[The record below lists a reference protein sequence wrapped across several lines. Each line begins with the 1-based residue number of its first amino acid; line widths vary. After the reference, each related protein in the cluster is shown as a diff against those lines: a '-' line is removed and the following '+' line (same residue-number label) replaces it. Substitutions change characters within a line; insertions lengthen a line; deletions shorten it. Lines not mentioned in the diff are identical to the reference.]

1 MTFPRAALSMIIS
14 LVVSLNIVCL
24 TSTAPSDAAD
34 CDGGTPSTGT
44 ATGAFTAHADAA
56 CHATGGD
63 ASGDT
68 ATAAHDGVWRKA
80 SVPCGKSPIL
90 QCRDGLRLCP
100 NGQFMTIVWFETAD
114 THQIMWTRNTCEDEP
129 ASSRGPTAG
138 DILNALKRVPLPA
151 SVLVIQPPGG
161 ATLVNFDTN
170 FFTTAKPFERT
181 VTLLGHQVHF
191 KIRPRSFTW
200 HYGDG
205 EDETT
210 TKPGAAYPALD
221 VTHRY
226 LKKDTVTPSVD
237 TIWEADY
244 QLDGG
249 AWAPVNGTVTK
260 TGAAQQLT
268 IKSATP
274 ILVG

>member
-1 MTFPRAALSMIIS
+1 MTAARLLACMF
-14 LVVSLNIVCL
+14 LVPPTLGVMQASSAWGAPCNGTASANAGQQVFNVNANSGCTKGGDNVLTNAHGQPLPPGEVVTTPVCEPGPQGGCIGQKHCPDGQGM
-24 TSTAPSDAAD
+24 TSTYWETTEGEWLDVRDNCSDD
-34 CDGGTPSTGT
+34 DPGP
-44 ATGAFTAHADAA
+44 D
-56 CHATGGD
+56 
-63 ASGDT
+63 
-68 ATAAHDGVWRKA
+68 
-80 SVPCGKSPIL
+80 P
-90 QCRDGLRLCP
+90 
-100 NGQFMTIVWFETAD
+100 
-114 THQIMWTRNTCEDEP
+114 
-129 ASSRGPTAG
+129 GPTQA
-138 DILNALKRVPLPA
+138 DIRRAFEQVPLPA
-151 SVLVIQPPGG
+151 SVLNIQPPGG

-170 FFTTAKPFERT
+170 FFTTAKPFDHT
-181 VTLLGHQVHF
+181 VTLLGHRVSF

-226 LKKDTVTPSVD
+226 LTKDTVTPSVD